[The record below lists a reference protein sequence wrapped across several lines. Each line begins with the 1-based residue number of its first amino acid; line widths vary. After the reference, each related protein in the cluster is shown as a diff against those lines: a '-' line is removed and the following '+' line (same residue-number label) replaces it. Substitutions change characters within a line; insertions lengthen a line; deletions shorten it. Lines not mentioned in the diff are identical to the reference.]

1 MSFCTA
7 CGGEVGNSTFC
18 TKCGAKQSAPPV
30 AAANT
35 ATAAAPAKSGGG
47 VLKIVL
53 LVLGGIFLI
62 AVLVIGAGVFFAK
75 KKYDEVR
82 ASIKTG
88 SDSSGQVT
96 SVETPF
102 GKIEASKDAEKIL
115 KDLDIPMYP
124 NAKQSEGGTSSMRL
138 NNTTISTVQLETDD
152 SMDQVL
158 EFYRGHYPNAN
169 VLDNPDSKMLTLGE
183 QDKHAIV
190 ITITKNEESG
200 ATQINIANTEKH
212 GG

>member
-7 CGGEVGNSTFC
+7 CGSEVGNSTFC
-18 TKCGAKQSAPPV
+18 TKCGTKQSAPPSP
-30 AAANT
+30 AGGAM
-35 ATAAAPAKSGGG
+35 TAAAPAKSGGG
-47 VLKIVL
+47 GALKIIL

-88 SDSSGQVT
+88 TDSSGQVT

-102 GKIEASKDAEKIL
+102 GRLEASKDAEKIL

-124 NAKQSEGGTSSMRL
+124 NAKQTEGGSSSMRI
-138 NNTTISTVQLETDD
+138 NNTTISNVQLETEDP
-152 SMDQVL
+152 MDQVL
-158 EFYRGHYPNAN
+158 EFYKGHYPNAN
-169 VLDNPDSKMLTLGE
+169 VLDNPDSKMLSLGE
-183 QDKHAIV
+183 QDKHGIV

-200 ATQINIANTEKH
+200 ATQINIANTEKR
-212 GG
+212 